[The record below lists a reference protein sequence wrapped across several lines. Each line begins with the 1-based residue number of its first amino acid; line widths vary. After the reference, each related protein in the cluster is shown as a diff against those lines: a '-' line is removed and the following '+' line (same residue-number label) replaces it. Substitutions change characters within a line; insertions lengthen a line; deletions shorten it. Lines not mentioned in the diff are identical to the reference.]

1 MQYITWLL
9 TVLAGNCCDVPVVD
23 AAAAGAVE
31 VAYASM
37 ARPKVEEKDGEAE
50 VEPEVEVEPQVDL
63 AVPGAAVINRG
74 GNCST
79 GQCRPRR

>member
-37 ARPKVEEKDGEAE
+37 ARPKVEEEDG
-50 VEPEVEVEPQVDL
+50 EVEVEAEPQVDL

-74 GNCST
+74 GDCST